1 MSLCD
6 PAVRNALGSRLQSEL
21 TGRDDPAPQ
30 SPVAE
35 SWRDFIYAE
44 IWSRPGLDRRA
55 RFLIALASA
64 AGADAPA
71 DRLDGYVRGALTT
84 GALTQGE
91 LREAA
96 LHVAVYSGWD
106 KGGTIDAAIDRV
118 EAEQGLAPAVLAP
131 IRAEPWDAQQR
142 MEQGFAEF
150 RAVMT
155 FDGPRVGNGLPY
167 LQDGILN
174 FVFGEMWCRPG
185 LDQRS
190 RRFLTLVGVADS
202 AATVP
207 IASHFHA
214 AMASGNCTAAELN
227 EFVLQYAVHAGWPKA
242 SVIQGVVLEMAGKV
256 AKGLVWNQKEG
267 GKQ

>member
-1 MSLCD
+1 MSLQD
-6 PAVRNALGSRLQSEL
+6 PGARSALGAKLQAEL
-21 TGRDDPAPQ
+21 TGRPAPAPQ
-30 SPVAE
+30 SPLEE

-64 AGADAPA
+64 AGSNAPG
-71 DRLDGYVRGALTT
+71 DRLEGYVRGALAT
-84 GALTQGE
+84 GALTLAE

-96 LHVAVYSGWD
+96 LHVGVYSGWD
-106 KGGTIDAAIDRV
+106 KGGALDAAISRV
-118 EAEQGLAPAVLAP
+118 AADLEHAPVSLAP
-131 IRAEPWDAQQR
+131 IRATSWDPKQR
-142 MEQGFAEF
+142 MEEGFAEF

-214 AMASGNCTAAELN
+214 AMASGNCTAAELH
-227 EFVLQYAVHAGWPKA
+227 EFVLHYAVHAGWPRA
-242 SVIQGVVLEMAGKV
+242 SVIQGIVLEMAAKIE
-256 AKGLVWNQKEG
+256 KGLAWNEKEG
-267 GKQ
+267 NKA

>member
-1 MSLCD
+1 MSLRD
-6 PAVRNALGSRLQSEL
+6 PAARSALGSGLQAEL
-21 TGRDDPAPQ
+21 TGRDVPAPQ
-30 SPVAE
+30 SPVAD

-44 IWSRPGLDRRA
+44 IWARPGLDRRA

-106 KGGTIDAAIDRV
+106 KGGAIDAAIDRV
-118 EAEQGLAPAVLAP
+118 EAEQGLAPVLLAP

-167 LQDGILN
+167 LQDGIL
-174 FVFGEMWCRPG
+174 
-185 LDQRS
+185 S
-190 RRFLTLVGVADS
+190 TLR
-202 AATVP
+202 
-207 IASHFHA
+207 
-214 AMASGNCTAAELN
+214 
-227 EFVLQYAVHAGWPKA
+227 
-242 SVIQGVVLEMAGKV
+242 
-256 AKGLVWNQKEG
+256 
-267 GKQ
+267 

>member
-1 MSLCD
+1 MTLLD
-6 PAVRNALGSRLQSEL
+6 PAARHALGRALQAEL
-21 TGRDDPAPQ
+21 TGRDAPEPG
-30 SPVAE
+30 SPLAE

-64 AGADAPA
+64 AGANAPA
-71 DRLDGYVRGALTT
+71 DRLDGYVRGALAT
-84 GALTQGE
+84 GALTQAE

-106 KGGTIDAAIDRV
+106 RGGAIDAAIDRID
-118 EAEQGLAPAVLAP
+118 AEQGLEPVASAP
-131 IRAEPWDAQQR
+131 IRSEPWDAQRR
-142 MEQGFAEF
+142 MEEGFAAF
-150 RAVMT
+150 HAVMT

-214 AMASGNCTAAELN
+214 AMASGNCTAAELH
-227 EFVLQYAVHAGWPKA
+227 EFVLHYAVHAGWPKA
-242 SVIQGVVLEMAGKV
+242 SVIQGVVLEMAAKV
-256 AKGLVWNQKEG
+256 AKGLAWNQKEEG
-267 GKQ
+267 R